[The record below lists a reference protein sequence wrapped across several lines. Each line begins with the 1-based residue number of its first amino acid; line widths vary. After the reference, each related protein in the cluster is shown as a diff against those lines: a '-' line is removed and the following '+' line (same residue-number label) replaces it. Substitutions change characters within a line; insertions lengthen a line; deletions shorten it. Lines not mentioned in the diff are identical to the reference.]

1 MTEATPGVR
10 ERPLSPHLQVWRW
23 HATMAGSILHRG
35 SLIGLYV
42 GALILVG
49 WLLALAAGPDAYAT
63 YKGLL
68 GSPLGRLVLFGL
80 TYALFFNMASMVRH
94 MIWDVGKGFQ
104 PKVADTLT
112 IASFVFAA
120 VATVAVWLIAASTGA
135 L

>member
-1 MTEATPGVR
+1 M
-10 ERPLSPHLQVWRW
+10 
-23 HATMAGSILHRG
+23 HRAC
-35 SLIGLYV
+35 LVGLYV

-49 WLLALAAGPDAYAT
+49 WLLALAAGPEAYAT

-68 GSPLGRLVLFGL
+68 GSPLGKLVLFGL
-80 TYALFFNMASMVRH
+80 TFALFFNLSSMVRH

-104 PKVADTLT
+104 PKFADTLT
-112 IASFVFAA
+112 IASFVFAG

>member
-23 HATMAGSILHRG
+23 HLTMAGSIIHRA
-35 SLIGLYV
+35 SLVGLYV

-49 WLLALAAGPDAYAT
+49 WLLALAAGPDAYAAW
-63 YKGLL
+63 KGLL
-68 GSPLGRLVLFGL
+68 GSPLGKLVLFGL
-80 TYALFFNMASMVRH
+80 TFALFFNLSSMVRH
-94 MIWDVGKGFQ
+94 MIWDVGKGFR
-104 PKVADTLT
+104 PKFADTMT
-112 IASFVFAA
+112 IASFVFAG

>member
-23 HATMAGSILHRG
+23 HVTMAGSIAHRA
-35 SLIGLYV
+35 SLMALYV

-49 WLLALAAGPDAYAT
+49 WLLALANGPEAYAA

-68 GSPLGRLVLFGL
+68 GSPLGKLVLFGL
-80 TYALFFNMASMVRH
+80 TFALFFNLSSAVRH
-94 MIWDVGKGFQ
+94 MIWDVGKGFR
-104 PKVADTLT
+104 PKFADTLT

-120 VATVAVWLIAASTGA
+120 VATLAVWLIAASTGA

>member
-23 HATMAGSILHRG
+23 HVTMAGSIIHRA
-35 SLIGLYV
+35 SLVGLYV

-49 WLLALAAGPDAYAT
+49 WLLALAAGPDAYAAW
-63 YKGLL
+63 KGLL
-68 GSPLGRLVLFGL
+68 GSPLGKLVLFGL
-80 TYALFFNMASMVRH
+80 TFALFFNLSSMVRH
-94 MIWDVGKGFQ
+94 MIWDVGKGFR
-104 PKVADTLT
+104 PKFADTMT
-112 IASFVFAA
+112 IASFVFAG